1 MDNTKYYVLYD
12 GECGFCNHWVHWI
25 LKHDHKNQFL
35 FASLQSDF
43 AQKFLKERGLPTND
57 FDSIILWKPTSFYL
71 KKSEAIIAIAKLLGG
86 KYKFL
91 TYLNI
96 FPTSI
101 ADQVYQFVA
110 KRRKKLSHQNCELPS
125 LEDRK
130 KFIS

>member
-12 GECGFCNHWVHWI
+12 GDCGFCNHWVHWI

-57 FDSIILWKPTSFYL
+57 FDSIILLKPTSFYL
-71 KKSEAIIAIAKLLGG
+71 KKSEAIVAIAKLLGG

-96 FPTSI
+96 FPTSCFSMLI
-101 ADQVYQFVA
+101 LFS
-110 KRRKKLSHQNCELPS
+110 LSHFKKIAP
-125 LEDRK
+125 RK
-130 KFIS
+130 SVFFFNNL